1 MSKVTDRTFEQVWF
15 DILDFAKRK
24 RIIKTLVLEEENEIV
39 SVNNVGVIVKSRGK
53 KGETQKERVLRKCD
67 FQYVWDCLE
76 SKKIIGLKDIEP
88 KLIGKRSI
96 IFTFLAKALPYV
108 GWNKTGTNPMTI
120 YLKGKC

>member
-1 MSKVTDRTFEQVWF
+1 
-15 DILDFAKRK
+15 
-24 RIIKTLVLEEENEIV
+24 
-39 SVNNVGVIVKSRGK
+39 VGVIVKSRGK